1 FFERGPER
9 KEETKKAPKTVEE
22 QVASFTSPEAL
33 VMLSTAIILDLI
45 GLFVFILD
53 FFFGIGLLFSFVPD
67 AIGLIFIG
75 GWMFSRTGRV
85 TVTRKAQKTIRKT
98 GKKLFK
104 RLGLAFL
111 GELIPFFGDVAFCWT
126 LAVYFELKNN

>member
-1 FFERGPER
+1 MTE
-9 KEETKKAPKTVEE
+9 KEEKTKRAKTVEE
-22 QVASFTSPEAL
+22 QAASFTSPEAF
-33 VMLSTAIILDLI
+33 VMLSIAIALDLLGLFIFILDL
-45 GLFVFILD
+45 L
-53 FFFGIGLLFSFVPD
+53 GIGLIISFVPD
-67 AIGLIFIG
+67 IIGLIFIG
-75 GWMFSRTGRV
+75 GWMLFRTGRV
-85 TVTRKAQKTIRKT
+85 TVTKKAQKT